1 MSQIYDALSTKNE
14 VQYFLN
20 EFFAKYGVFG
30 VIYRDR
36 PKNAQTLLDLEMS
49 PSDRGKVV
57 ESIKVIDYCE
67 GPLDDQLYGV
77 ASMWVFGKTY
87 KKQELYIKI
96 SMGAMSTPVICIS
109 FHLAEHQMIYPLKDK

>member
-1 MSQIYDALSTKNE
+1 M
-14 VQYFLN
+14 
-20 EFFAKYGVFG
+20 FG

-49 PSDRGKVV
+49 PNDRSKVV
-57 ESIKVIDYCE
+57 ESIKVTDYCE

-77 ASMWVFGKTY
+77 SSMWVFGKVY

-96 SMGAMSTPVICIS
+96 SMGSMSTPVICIS
-109 FHLAEHQMIYPLKDK
+109 FHLAEHQMTYPLKDK